1 MTSADQRYEFTTLDL
16 DSTDDAARRRGF
28 VESFEQAFH
37 HASPEAAELE
47 RFQEFWREDGTRVK
61 GAWLRGDLYGAGDR
75 PVGTFTSFDGSFNT
89 GAELV
94 PAWLITDVTV
104 SAAHRRRGLLSRLM
118 RDDLASAAAS
128 DAVVA
133 AMTVTEGGIY
143 GRFGF
148 NPAIWTTHAEV
159 DVRRPLALVD
169 EVERDVALVEPA
181 EIADLVADNFAGYH
195 AETRGSLT
203 RPAFWNHL
211 LRGDLR
217 REGGPG
223 RDNYVRAAV
232 TLGADGSPDG
242 HVIYR
247 PESDA
252 QGRRVRVLDLIG
264 RSREAHLALWQ
275 FLGTIDLVDT
285 VVASLAVQDPLR
297 WAVADLRQV
306 KVREVSDQ
314 LWLRV
319 LDTSAALAAR
329 PWFGEEDVTLT
340 VTDRLGIA
348 EGTWTVRAKGGRAE
362 VEPGGAGGVT
372 LDVSALSALYA
383 GGTTVD
389 ALAGAG
395 RVLGEEIE
403 VARFASIADGGP
415 MPQAKTF
422 F

>member
-1 MTSADQRYEFTTLDL
+1 MTSDQRYEFTTLDL
-16 DSTDDAARRRGF
+16 HSQADAARRRGF

-37 HASPEAAELE
+37 HARPGEPELE
-47 RFQEFWREDGTRVK
+47 RFQQFWREDGTRVK
-61 GAWLRGDLYGAGDR
+61 GAWLRGDKYGSGHR

-118 RDDLASAAAS
+118 RDDLAAAAAS

-148 NPAIWTTHAEV
+148 NPAIWATRAEV
-159 DVRRPLALVD
+159 DVRRPLAFVS
-169 EVERDVALVEPA
+169 EAERDAALVEPV
-181 EIADLVADNFAGYH
+181 EISDLVAEHFAGYH
-195 AETRGSLT
+195 ARTRGSLT

-211 LRGDLR
+211 LRGDMR

-223 RDNYVRAAV
+223 RDEYVRAAV
-232 TLGADGSPDG
+232 TLDADGKPDG

-264 RSREAHLALWQ
+264 RSRQAHLALWQ

-285 VVASLAVQDPLR
+285 VVANLAVQDPLR

-306 KVREVSDQ
+306 KLSEVYDQ

-319 LDTSAALAAR
+319 LDTPAALAAR
-329 PWFGEEDVTLT
+329 PWFGDGEVTVT
-340 VTDRLGIA
+340 VTDRLDIA
-348 EGTWTVRAKGGRAE
+348 AGTWTVSARDGRAE
-362 VEPGGAGGVT
+362 VAPGGKTQVA

-395 RVLGEEIE
+395 RISGSEED
-403 VARFASIADGGP
+403 VALFADLADGGP
-415 MPQAKTF
+415 FPQAKTF